1 MFCVCPQSSLP
12 RACYPG
18 FCPNLL
24 ADSPW
29 LPSGCSNSHVLL
41 SNKGTWNHRN
51 WVRPNGQS
59 RVGPVNAVF
68 AGLSGATGPLVSPHQ
83 PELMV
88 HSAGAGWGPPAAS
101 LGWIP
106 QTQGTSEAR
115 DLRPP
120 PCNSPCLRSLFHL
133 FPLCLWSSIPSLPL
147 GFREHLVIPES
158 GPNNFLV
165 MGKPQSSHGSPRL
178 PPLFP
183 LAVPHSPCSS
193 AGSSCVLQNSHWIT
207 SVIASRCEPQKHK
220 GAMSSSLSSLPH
232 AWAPL
237 PPDAPDFSGSPSP
250 LVRVAGRW
258 YPTPQRCTGR
268 AKQLLAGEA
277 QEARRRVRVPGWQE
291 GGVPLLPKQS
301 HPPALN
307 SSWIERLA

>member
-1 MFCVCPQSSLP
+1 M
-12 RACYPG
+12 
-18 FCPNLL
+18 
-24 ADSPW
+24 
-29 LPSGCSNSHVLL
+29 
-41 SNKGTWNHRN
+41 
-51 WVRPNGQS
+51 
-59 RVGPVNAVF
+59 NAVF

-220 GAMSSSLSSLPH
+220 GAMSSSLCTFSFTPFSSVTNMSYPSL
-232 AWAPL
+232 
-237 PPDAPDFSGSPSP
+237 GS
-250 LVRVAGRW
+250 
-258 YPTPQRCTGR
+258 
-268 AKQLLAGEA
+268 
-277 QEARRRVRVPGWQE
+277 
-291 GGVPLLPKQS
+291 
-301 HPPALN
+301 PPALWT
-307 SSWIERLA
+307 SSRTVICHLMKCESHHHL

>member
-1 MFCVCPQSSLP
+1 MGSPSCLTGLDPSDP
-12 RACYPG
+12 R
-18 FCPNLL
+18 
-24 ADSPW
+24 
-29 LPSGCSNSHVLL
+29 HVR
-41 SNKGTWNHRN
+41 ST
-51 WVRPNGQS
+51 
-59 RVGPVNAVF
+59 
-68 AGLSGATGPLVSPHQ
+68 GL
-83 PELMV
+83 
-88 HSAGAGWGPPAAS
+88 AAS
-101 LGWIP
+101 TL
-106 QTQGTSEAR
+106 QFS
-115 DLRPP
+115 L
-120 PCNSPCLRSLFHL
+120 LRSLFHL

-268 AKQLLAGEA
+268 AKQLLAGEV
-277 QEARRRVRVPGWQE
+277 QEARHRVRVPGWQE